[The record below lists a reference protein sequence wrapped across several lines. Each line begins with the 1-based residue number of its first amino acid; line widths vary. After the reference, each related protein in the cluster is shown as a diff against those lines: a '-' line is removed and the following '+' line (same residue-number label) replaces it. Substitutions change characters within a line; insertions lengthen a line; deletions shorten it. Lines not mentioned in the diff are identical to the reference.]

1 MSHISSTSRRPAR
14 RGPVKLA
21 RKPVYPGDLPR
32 YVVSGTGIYDHRMS
46 RFLATNVL
54 PDDAALIAKAL
65 NYHNHGTG
73 SFIGVMSEDAVE
85 A

>member
-1 MSHISSTSRRPAR
+1 
-14 RGPVKLA
+14 
-21 RKPVYPGDLPR
+21 
-32 YVVSGTGIYDHRMS
+32 MS